1 MVSICLTHI
10 FVNSSFIEL
19 LLNYL
24 VLKVVIS
31 FPFGYSM
38 MMLVSENT
46 RMSMIWDVVRGQCRG
61 QTMQVHVVI
70 LSSFVYHFLSEATE
84 VHAGGML

>member
-1 MVSICLTHI
+1 
-10 FVNSSFIEL
+10 
-19 LLNYL
+19 
-24 VLKVVIS
+24 
-31 FPFGYSM
+31 M